1 MVTDK
6 EDVQERNWLNNGK
19 MQVIPV
25 SLFFV
30 FKRSS
35 LQAPREALY
44 GCMCHC
50 LVHEDHV
57 GDDDDDDQHAS

>member
-25 SLFFV
+25 SIFFV

-35 LQAPREALY
+35 LWLHVP
-44 GCMCHC
+44 

-57 GDDDDDDQHAS
+57 EDDDDDDDDDDQHAS